1 MSTSKRV
8 SSRDSKSKRKDN
20 LKKSKLREE
29 EEEDDDEV
37 DPNSGLAYGEDDEFY
52 KKWAGPVLL
61 GPFIPAILSL
71 FIIVAGQLVLNNWTG
86 TCGYDLECELSFFFN
101 WHFHRN
107 FLNGILFFQ
116 LILALK

>member
-1 MSTSKRV
+1 MSTSKV
-8 SSRDSKSKRKDN
+8 KEPKKRDT
-20 LKKSKLREE
+20 KKSKLREE
-29 EEEDDDEV
+29 EDDDEEEI

-86 TCGYDLECELSFFFN
+86 TCGYDLEC
-101 WHFHRN
+101 
-107 FLNGILFFQ
+107 
-116 LILALK
+116 K